1 MSLRFD
7 ATLKE
12 LITPQPAEFAV
23 AFGVAT
29 AKPVSALNVDLS
41 TLSAATDVALGIGEP
56 LEEVVDL
63 NFQSG
68 PDPGLPSRVHIY
80 NAVLNARY
88 EVPVRSLLVLLRRK
102 ADAANL
108 TGNLAYGHGDS
119 RVEFNYR
126 VIRLW
131 EQPTEPFLHGGLS
144 LLPLATLCRMPDDR
158 PLVEALREVVVE
170 IHRRLNAETSEA
182 QRDRFIMA
190 TFLLA
195 GLRVQPD
202 ELSGIFRGVGNMQD
216 SAAFDVMMDEG
227 ALRQARKMVL
237 SLGRDRF
244 GLPDAQA
251 ERELNAIENLDRLDR
266 LALAVQKTKSW
277 RELLATE

>member
-1 MSLRFD
+1 LRFD

-29 AKPVSALNVDLS
+29 AKPVAALNVDLS
-41 TLSAATDVALGIGEP
+41 TLSAATDVALGVGDP

-88 EVPVRSLLVLLRRK
+88 EVPVRSLVVLLRRK

-108 TGNLAYGHGDS
+108 TGKLSYGGGDT

-126 VIRLW
+126 VVRFW
-131 EQPTEPFLHGGLS
+131 EQPIEPFLKGGLS
-144 LLPLATLCRMPDDR
+144 VLPFAMLCHMPDDR
-158 PLVEALREVVVE
+158 SLAEVLREVVVE
-170 IHRRLNAETSEA
+170 IYRRLKAETSEA
-182 QRDRFIMA
+182 QCNRFMTA

-195 GLRVQPD
+195 GLRVQKQ

-216 SAAFDVMMDEG
+216 SAAYDVMVEEG
-227 ALRQARKMVL
+227 AIRQARRTAL
-237 SLGRDRF
+237 RLGTRRF
-244 GLPDAQA
+244 GTPSPQS
-251 ERELNAIENLDRLDR
+251 EQELNSIDNLERLDR
-266 LALAVQKTKSW
+266 ITDAIPTAQSW
-277 RELLATE
+277 HELLATE

>member
-1 MSLRFD
+1 MPLRFD
-7 ATLKE
+7 ATLKD
-12 LITPQPAEFAV
+12 LVTPQPADFAV
-23 AFGVAT
+23 AFGVST
-29 AKPVSALNVDLS
+29 TEPVSALNVDLS

-131 EQPTEPFLHGGLS
+131 EQPTEPFLKGGLS
-144 LLPLATLCRMPDDR
+144 VLPFAILCHMPDDR
-158 PLVEALREVVVE
+158 SLAEELREVVVA
-170 IHRRLNAETSEA
+170 IYRRLKAETSEA
-182 QRDRFIMA
+182 QCNRFMTA

-195 GLRVQPD
+195 GLRVQKE
-202 ELSGIFRGVGNMQD
+202 ELSAIFRGVGNMQD
-216 SAAFDVMMDEG
+216 SAAFDVMMEEG
-227 ALRQARKMVL
+227 AIRQARSTLLRHGRKQFGDPDTQTEQAIKAID
-237 SLGRDRF
+237 SL
-244 GLPDAQA
+244 
-251 ERELNAIENLDRLDR
+251 ERLDRLDD
-266 LALAVQKTKSW
+266 AVPTAKSW
-277 RELLATE
+277 QDLLATE